1 MKNLLELM
9 EASNNDLPEIYCDM
23 DQVLCDFIGGAEKAI
38 GGSFVS
44 TDKND
49 QWNKITQTKDF
60 WEDLDWVPGAKRLYS
75 FISKY
80 DPHILSI
87 F

>member
-38 GGSFVS
+38 GGPFAI
-44 TDKND
+44 D
-49 QWNKITQTKDF
+49 
-60 WEDLDWVPGAKRLYS
+60 
-75 FISKY
+75 
-80 DPHILSI
+80 
-87 F
+87 